1 MIRLLFNV
9 IPTVWIDMETV
20 VGFFMSKFY
29 TYELADK
36 EIVQNK
42 IHSVKHLCE
51 MLYVGIHGSIT

>member
-1 MIRLLFNV
+1 
-9 IPTVWIDMETV
+9 METV